1 MAGMSSDTLWLA
13 LGLVLVLEGL
23 MPFASPAAW
32 RRMFQQVLQLED
44 GQIRF
49 FGLCALL
56 VGLGLVL
63 WLS

>member
-1 MAGMSSDTLWLA
+1 MSADTLWLA
-13 LGLVLVLEGL
+13 LGLVLVFEGL
-23 MPFASPAAW
+23 FPFAAPAAW

-56 VGLGLVL
+56 VGFGLIL
-63 WLS
+63 WLT

>member
-1 MAGMSSDTLWLA
+1 MSGDTLWLA
-13 LGLVLVLEGL
+13 LGLVLVFEGL
-23 MPFASPAAW
+23 IPFAAPAAW

-56 VGLGLVL
+56 AGLSLLIWLV
-63 WLS
+63 

>member
-1 MAGMSSDTLWLA
+1 MSGDTLWLA
-13 LGLVLVLEGL
+13 LALVLVFEGL
-23 MPFASPAAW
+23 IPFAAPGAW

-56 VGLGLVL
+56 VGLGLL
-63 WLS
+63 FWLG

>member
-1 MAGMSSDTLWLA
+1 MSGDTLWLA
-13 LGLVLVLEGL
+13 LGLVLVFEGL

-49 FGLCALL
+49 FGLCAVL
-56 VGLGLVL
+56 VGLSLLL
-63 WLS
+63 WLA

>member
-1 MAGMSSDTLWLA
+1 MSSDSLWLA
-13 LGLVLVLEGL
+13 LGLVLVFEGL
-23 MPFASPAAW
+23 IPFASPAAW

-56 VGLGLVL
+56 AGFSLVL
-63 WLS
+63 WLG

>member
-1 MAGMSSDTLWLA
+1 MSGDTLWLA

-23 MPFASPAAW
+23 IPFAAPGAW
-32 RRMFQQVLQLED
+32 RRMFQQVMQLED

-56 VGLGLVL
+56 VGLGVLL